1 MLISEAAGLVLQTAA
16 IGLPGRIYLLDM
28 GKPVNIAEVARTL
41 IRLNG
46 YEPDR
51 DVKIAYTGI
60 RPGEK
65 LFEEL
70 FYDEKHVEA
79 TSHPK
84 IFCTRISEEGCVEVK
99 GMLGKIK
106 TLLEEP
112 EIVLSLAK
120 IVPEYR
126 SSGEAAGEK

>member
-1 MLISEAAGLVLQTAA
+1 M
-16 IGLPGRIYLLDM
+16 DM

-79 TSHPK
+79 TSHSK
-84 IFCTRISEEGCVEVK
+84 IFCARISQEGHAETE

-106 TLLEEP
+106 TFLESP
-112 EIVLSLAK
+112 GIVSAIAK

-126 SSGEAAGEK
+126 SSGEATGGK